1 MIYKRVQILF
11 HKIFTHK
18 KKSKAIAE
26 AIEKLALEKSV
37 DFSFLAEAKKSVSEL
52 VEVK

>member
-1 MIYKRVQILF
+1 MVQILF

-26 AIEKLALEKSV
+26 AIESENRKICG
-37 DFSFLAEAKKSVSEL
+37 FFLFGFQLKKSVSEL